1 MNDKFN
7 SGFLPVG
14 VATFLDDERK
24 EVLLEVAEYLE
35 ENYIQY
41 GRGILYLRQLAGQYA
56 LPRVP
61 APRIEFLLL
70 NQAGRQRGA
79 IVLPNAEVHT
89 LHTMTV
95 RFHRYH

>member
-1 MNDKFN
+1 MRSSTPF
-7 SGFLPVG
+7 SYPVG

-35 ENYIQY
+35 ENYLQY
-41 GRGILYLRQLAGQYA
+41 GRGILYLRQLAGLFA
-56 LPRVP
+56 LPRTP
-61 APRIEFLLL
+61 APRLEFLLL